1 MKYIILTIGLFIINF
16 AFGQHLYSEKY
27 DDCKLSRFC
36 LDCGDTKA
44 EPPKDFVSDFL
55 SNLNE
60 KSLKK
65 IKGSIEI
72 QILVDSIGKPCLLS
86 AKNETNVKSKK
97 LGLQDGI
104 NSTDNWEP
112 ASSENKTVSA
122 SVSLLLIFDK
132 GLKSI
137 QRREFNT
144 KNRSN
149 MKSVG
154 TPEVKGS
161 RVSKLSESWTVFNQ
175 RNSKLPW
182 DMSRAVFID
191 KDGIVWIGT
200 DNGLVKMT
208 DGRMEVFDTHNSG
221 LKSEIYNKN
230 ETVTIRDATVDKLNN
245 KWLIANWD
253 AYKYDGENWTV
264 FDSINS
270 PINWARKLFVD
281 NSNNVYFTSWQGV
294 SKYDGDKWTTID
306 TTNSKLPSNKTL
318 GIFVDSKERVWI
330 GTFSGNIRIDLD
342 KTVEFNN
349 SDSPLKEGSISKMYE
364 DKDGNLWFDLY
375 NAKDKSKAGMFVL
388 RTSGEWESLKP
399 KNSELFTKNSIND
412 FLLDEDKNILWIAL
426 NSVGLIKYD
435 ISNDKWE
442 TYTTENSNVPSI
454 HVMQLTKDKNGTIW
468 GATFGGLIK
477 LNKK

>member
-1 MKYIILTIGLFIINF
+1 MKYIILTFGLFITNF

-44 EPPKDFVSDFL
+44 EPPKDFVAEFL

-65 IKGSIEI
+65 IKGSIEV
-72 QILVDSIGKPCLLS
+72 QILVDSNGKPCLLS
-86 AKNETNVKSKK
+86 AKNETNIKSKK
-97 LGLQDGI
+97 LRLQDGI
-104 NSTDNWEP
+104 NNTEKWSP
-112 ASSENKTVSA
+112 AINKSEAESA
-122 SVSLLLIFDK
+122 SVSLLFIFDN

-154 TPEVKGS
+154 TPDVKGS
-161 RVSKLSESWTVFNQ
+161 RESKLSESWTVFNQ

-182 DMSRAVFID
+182 DMSRAVFTD
-191 KDGIVWIGT
+191 KEGIVWVGT
-200 DNGLVKMT
+200 DNGLVKMN
-208 DGRMEVFDTHNSG
+208 GEEMEIFNTQNSG
-221 LKSEIYNKN
+221 LKPVKYNKN
-230 ETVTIRDATVDKLNN
+230 KTASIRDATVDKMNN
-245 KWLIANWD
+245 KWLIAGWD
-253 AYKYDGENWTV
+253 AYKYDGKNWTV

-281 NSNNVYFTSWQGV
+281 NSNNVYFTSWRGV
-294 SKYDGDKWTTID
+294 SKYDGEKWTTID
-306 TTNSKLPSNKTL
+306 TSNSKLPSNKTL
-318 GIFVDSKERVWI
+318 GVFVDSKERVWI
-330 GTFSGNIRIDLD
+330 GTFSGNIRIDVD

-349 SDSPLKEGSISKMYE
+349 SNTPLKEGSISKMYE
-364 DKDGNLWFDLY
+364 DKNGNLWFDLY
-375 NAKDKSKAGMFVL
+375 NDDDKSKAGMFVL
-388 RTSGEWESLKP
+388 RTNGEWESLKP

-412 FLLDEDKNILWIAL
+412 FLLDEDKNVLWITL

-435 ISNDKWE
+435 IKNDKWE
-442 TYTTENSNVPSI
+442 TYTNENSNIPSI

-468 GATFGGLIK
+468 GATFAGLIK
-477 LNKK
+477 LNEK